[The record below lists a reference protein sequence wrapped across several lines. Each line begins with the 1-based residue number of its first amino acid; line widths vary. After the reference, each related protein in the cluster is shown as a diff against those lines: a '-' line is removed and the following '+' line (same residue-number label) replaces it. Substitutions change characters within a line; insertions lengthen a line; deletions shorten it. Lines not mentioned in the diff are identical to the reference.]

1 MRFGILAAV
10 LFGMSAPLS
19 KLLLEGVDPIILAG
33 LLYLGAG
40 GALGLL
46 LLIRKALGQADHE
59 AALEGQDLPWLL
71 GAILTGGVAGPILL
85 LLGLQRT
92 PAATASLLL
101 NFEVVATGLLA
112 FMLFRESVGRRTWG
126 AILAVALGGVLLT
139 LDPSGGWGISL
150 GAILVL
156 GACLAWGFD
165 NNFTGRISLKDPKR
179 IVAIKGIA
187 AGTCSLILGLALSRP
202 LPSLGRALWALGLG
216 IVSYGASIALFVQS
230 LRQVGAARTGALF
243 GMAPFVGVALSLVL
257 FRQLPE
263 WRFFLALPLMVLA
276 AILLARE
283 EHEHPHIHTGV
294 RHTHSHRHD
303 DDHHDHAHG
312 GGDGHP
318 SHVHEHAHQDL
329 SHSHAH
335 LPDPHHRHGH
345 KDASH

>member
-230 LRQVGAARTGALF
+230 L
-243 GMAPFVGVALSLVL
+243 
-257 FRQLPE
+257 
-263 WRFFLALPLMVLA
+263 
-276 AILLARE
+276 
-283 EHEHPHIHTGV
+283 
-294 RHTHSHRHD
+294 
-303 DDHHDHAHG
+303 
-312 GGDGHP
+312 
-318 SHVHEHAHQDL
+318 
-329 SHSHAH
+329 
-335 LPDPHHRHGH
+335 
-345 KDASH
+345 